1 MCSKLCDIKYEKI
14 YKLTGIWEWK
24 QTFKEMIESQLSA
37 RRCQIARNLIFN
49 IIFDFHSLLKRK
61 KKSKNVPKNL
71 MAFQNIKTILDTV
84 NKSSKIYLILHAS
97 SENFT
102 TARSLMYNHIT
113 ELYIE
118 PLGKQIYILLTIQL
132 YNCEQHG

>member
-1 MCSKLCDIKYEKI
+1 
-14 YKLTGIWEWK
+14 
-24 QTFKEMIESQLSA
+24 
-37 RRCQIARNLIFN
+37 
-49 IIFDFHSLLKRK
+49 
-61 KKSKNVPKNL
+61 

-84 NKSSKIYLILHAS
+84 NKHSKIYLILHAS
-97 SENFT
+97 PENFT
-102 TARSLMYNHIT
+102 TTKSLMYNHTT